1 MMKPSAGGSKTMS
14 ASFRPLCGR
23 APSGSF
29 PIFTS
34 SAGRFGIVFTP
45 GAGASVKGQ
54 RGPAAVV
61 VAGVVVLVVVVV
73 GRVATMGL
81 GEEARPTGSP
91 IARPTTASELTAT
104 IT

>member
-54 RGPAAVV
+54 RGPAAVA
-61 VAGVVVLVVVVV
+61 VAGVVVLVVVVVV

-81 GEEARPTGSP
+81 GEEERPTGSP
-91 IARPTTASELTAT
+91 TARPTTASERTT
-104 IT
+104 T